1 MVQLNSKKGF
11 GVTYASGNYAEYEA
25 MKTVTYKMGSDV
37 FYIEWTDG
45 EIMEKEVASY
55 FSLQSLDN
63 GSVIEF

>member
-11 GVTYASGNYAEYEA
+11 GVTYASGNYAKYEA
-25 MKTVTYKMGSDV
+25 MKTVSYKMGSNV

-45 EIMEKEVASY
+45 EIMEKEVESY

-63 GSVIEF
+63 GSIIEF